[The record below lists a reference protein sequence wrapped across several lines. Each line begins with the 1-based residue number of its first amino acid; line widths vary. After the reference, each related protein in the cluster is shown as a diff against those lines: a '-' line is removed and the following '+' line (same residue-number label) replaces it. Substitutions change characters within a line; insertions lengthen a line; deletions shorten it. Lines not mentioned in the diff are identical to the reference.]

1 MTAGSA
7 MKARVPK
14 KPVSPAA
21 SNTLPTT
28 QDPDVDPTE
37 DRSMINE
44 NAGYMLAGA

>member
-7 MKARVPK
+7 VKARVPK
-14 KPVSPAA
+14 KPTPPAA
-21 SNTLPTT
+21 SNPLPTT
-28 QDPDVDPTE
+28 PKHDVDPTE

>member
-1 MTAGSA
+1 MTAGGA

-14 KPVSPAA
+14 KPIPPAA
-21 SNTLPTT
+21 TNPLPTT
-28 QDPDVDPTE
+28 PNQEVDPTE